1 MVIAGLQ
8 VILLLVAVSV
18 HSRCLS
24 NLDCVMKNREMCP
37 PGSQKC
43 GPCMP
48 RYEESKLGRC
58 ELKVSRRLKFLGPE
72 SVIDIIEEYR
82 LSKGRRINPS
92 GTVSSTAA
100 DASPHPTSTGEK
112 PKLLQS
118 SSDARTPSP
127 LTSTLPPQMKD
138 RKLSR
143 RMKSEMNQ
151 TMSLTLIVICSMTAV
166 SGILVVAM
174 CWYR

>member
-1 MVIAGLQ
+1 
-8 VILLLVAVSV
+8 
-18 HSRCLS
+18 LS
-24 NLDCVMKNREMCP
+24 
-37 PGSQKC
+37 
-43 GPCMP
+43 
-48 RYEESKLGRC
+48 
-58 ELKVSRRLKFLGPE
+58 VSRRLKFLGPE

-174 CWYR
+174 CWYRLQKEVRLSQEMAYTSYKGGRQHPCQRSADQMSHYMQHYSAQKKHYQAQ